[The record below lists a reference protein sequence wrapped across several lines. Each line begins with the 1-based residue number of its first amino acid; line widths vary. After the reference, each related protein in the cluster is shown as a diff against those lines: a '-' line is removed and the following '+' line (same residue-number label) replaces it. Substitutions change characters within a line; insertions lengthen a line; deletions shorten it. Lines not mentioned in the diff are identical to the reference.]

1 MIFGLSAILLIG
13 SFVIMAI
20 LSDDPDTD
28 HRE

>member
-1 MIFGLSAILLIG
+1 MIYGLMAILLIG

-20 LSDDPDTD
+20 LSDDPETD